1 MKLHDKL
8 TGEPIEISVDDI
20 REFHDRAGIYTE
32 ITVDVFNTKI
42 KVSETVPEI
51 MSKIQEDSTK

>member
-1 MKLHDKL
+1 MILHDKQ
-8 TGEPIEISVDDI
+8 TGKPIEIAVRDI

-32 ITVDVFNTKI
+32 ITIDVLDTKI

-51 MSKIQEDSTK
+51 MNKIQEDSTK